1 MASTVEQI
9 YNWAIQLMDEADPD
23 TGAAQRAE
31 NRDYFQRTPA
41 ILTVLQ
47 AECYPFAQQWRAG
60 EPGIR
65 PVCPPLT
72 GPQDT
77 LSVDDGL
84 CQGVLPYG
92 LAAHLLLDEHP
103 EMASYFAQRYEEL
116 LQTLG
121 RALPLAF
128 RAIEPPYGGV
138 ERGEFARWG

>member
-1 MASTVEQI
+1 MSATVEQI

-23 TGAAQRAE
+23 TGEAQRAE

-47 AECYPFAQQWRAG
+47 AERYPSA
-60 EPGIR
+60 
-65 PVCPPLT
+65 
-72 GPQDT
+72 QDT

-128 RAIEPPYGGV
+128 RDIEPPYGGV
-138 ERGEFARWG
+138 ERGEFARWL